1 MTEPLKWPSAAWDDL
16 WQQAQNARL
25 QQLTHQQAA
34 PSKHELDQMLER
46 LANPQVAGRDIDQVR
61 LKWTAGEEFMGPAP
75 VGVLRRRLDAL
86 SATALA
92 DELVRMSQ
100 AYQARGTELE
110 LAHAVLRT
118 VLAVRPE
125 HDALMH
131 VVDGH
136 WTATG
141 MRQTL
146 AQYEQ
151 GLSTEARQRVSRALR
166 LLLVCAPHVA
176 PAGGGT
182 PPRDLHQQLLEGRVA
197 QDAEAAPFDVDYD
210 EYPGLLLRPLRDV
223 AWEVHM
229 QLLAAWNGLSL
240 PERRLVVAYWHRLPL
255 HGPHVAAGLPQPT
268 ALQMR
273 RML

>member
-1 MTEPLKWPSAAWDDL
+1 MTEPLKWPSAAWDAL
-16 WQQAQNARL
+16 WQQAQDARL
-25 QQLTHQQAA
+25 HHLTGEHHAA
-34 PSKHELDQMLER
+34 SPHDLDQMLTR

-86 SATALA
+86 CAKALA
-92 DELVRMSQ
+92 DKVQHLAKAHQQQGTQLELV
-100 AYQARGTELE
+100 
-110 LAHAVLRT
+110 HAALRT
-118 VLAVRPE
+118 VLAASPAQ
-125 HDALMH
+125 DALMH

-151 GLSTEARQRVSRALR
+151 GLSAEARQRVSRALR

-210 EYPGLLLRPLRDV
+210 EYPGLLLRPLREV

-229 QLLAAWNGLSL
+229 QLLLAWNGLSL

-255 HGPHVAAGLPQPT
+255 HGPHVAAGLPGAA

-273 RML
+273 CML